1 MTVNM
6 LLTVLKIVAGV
17 AVAGVIAMLMV
28 AVVSGIASSVKALRI
43 SRKAGDRD

>member
-1 MTVNM
+1 M

-17 AVAGVIAMLMV
+17 AVACVIALLMV
-28 AVVSGIASSVKALRI
+28 AVVSGLVSSLSALRR